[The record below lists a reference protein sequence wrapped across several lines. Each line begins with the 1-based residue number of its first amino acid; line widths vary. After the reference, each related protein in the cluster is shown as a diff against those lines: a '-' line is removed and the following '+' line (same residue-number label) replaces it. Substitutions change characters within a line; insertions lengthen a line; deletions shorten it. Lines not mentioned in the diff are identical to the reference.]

1 MPRVIPVSPPRT
13 EESQRK
19 LQEAIKVLNDAVAQ
33 GYGQLRIVRAETLFT
48 ECSYI
53 KE

>member
-1 MPRVIPVSPPRT
+1 MPRVIPVSPPMT

-19 LQEAIKVLNDAVAQ
+19 LQEAVKVLNDAVAQ
-33 GYGQLRIVRAETLFT
+33 GHGQLRIVRAETLWI
-48 ECSYI
+48 ECSCM